1 MSSPSVI
8 FTDEQAL
15 IGDKGTLYSSA
26 SDETASSIADEILDS
41 SQPESQ
47 VKDGYHTH
55 VQYMYVTRVNG
66 SLSIIILKNPI
77 SIQNNAL
84 LMPIG

>member
-55 VQYMYVTRVNG
+55 VQYMYCTC
-66 SLSIIILKNPI
+66 
-77 SIQNNAL
+77 
-84 LMPIG
+84 M